1 MFYENDKA
9 ISNLSGRIS
18 LRTAANAA
26 LFELQFKGE
35 ERLTEAE
42 AGCGHV
48 EQCPLSEPKLTSG
61 RLATDVKKREL
72 FKKLAVDLR
81 VMAHDIQSMIGARR
95 FAVRVYVVS
104 QLPTQPALIDDKMGS
119 DWEMSQ
125 SAPNTVGG

>member
-1 MFYENDKA
+1 MFSENDKA

-18 LRTAANAA
+18 PRNAANAA

-42 AGCGHV
+42 AGRGRV
-48 EQCPLSEPKLTSG
+48 EQG

-81 VMAHDIQSMIGARR
+81 AMAHDIQSMIG
-95 FAVRVYVVS
+95 S
-104 QLPTQPALIDDKMGS
+104 
-119 DWEMSQ
+119 
-125 SAPNTVGG
+125 

>member
-48 EQCPLSEPKLTSG
+48 EQCPLSEAIEDHARSL
-61 RLATDVKKREL
+61 
-72 FKKLAVDLR
+72 KKLLTEGGLR
-81 VMAHDIQSMIGARR
+81 THR
-95 FAVRVYVVS
+95 
-104 QLPTQPALIDDKMGS
+104 
-119 DWEMSQ
+119 
-125 SAPNTVGG
+125 